1 MEYKKTESGSVT
13 KCTGTQPGHS
23 LHRLKYGSA
32 LRPLRIRN
40 IDQNTLNFLI
50 LTILLKTFLPG
61 VLCLHLLYHLLAKAA
76 DLGGTLDHH
85 VLCALVPLK

>member
-1 MEYKKTESGSVT
+1 MAVS
-13 KCTGTQPGHS
+13 
-23 LHRLKYGSA
+23 GSA

-40 IDQNTLNFLI
+40 TDQNTLNFLN
-50 LTILLKTFLPG
+50 LTILLNAYLPG
-61 VLCLHLLYHLLAKAA
+61 VFCLHLLDHLLAKAA